1 MLQTD
6 ANTLACQPDVSS
18 GSPRLESD
26 SDPALV
32 AAAARGNRQAYD
44 QLVRKYQDR
53 LMMTVGRVVRDRS
66 DAEDVCQEAFLRA
79 FVHLPTFTGRSAFFT
94 WLCRIALN
102 VAIGEHR
109 RRARAPFREL
119 QADTARQ
126 EPLDHG
132 DLPGDRLMRRE
143 SVSRL
148 RQALAALPPDQRDV
162 LVLRAVNGL
171 NYHEISRRLDLN
183 IGTVRSRLHRAR
195 QELRDLLQ
203 DPRWR

>member
-6 ANTLACQPDVSS
+6 TNTLTCEPDVSS
-18 GSPRLESD
+18 GGPQLETN

-32 AAAARGNRQAYD
+32 AAAARGNRQAYE

-53 LMMTVGRVVRDRS
+53 LMLTVGRVVRDRS

-109 RRARAPFREL
+109 RRTRAPFREL
-119 QADTARQ
+119 PAETARQ
-126 EPLDHG
+126 EPIDRG
-132 DLPGDRLMRRE
+132 DRPGDRLMRRE

-148 RQALAALPPDQRDV
+148 RQALAALPPDQRAV

-195 QELRDLLQ
+195 QELRELL
-203 DPRWR
+203 RGR

>member
-6 ANTLACQPDVSS
+6 TNTLTCEPDVSP
-18 GSPRLESD
+18 GGPQLETN

-32 AAAARGNRQAYD
+32 AAAARGNRQAYE

-53 LMMTVGRVVRDRS
+53 LMLTVGRVVRDRS

-109 RRARAPFREL
+109 RRTRAPFREL

-126 EPLDHG
+126 EPIDRG

-148 RQALAALPPDQRDV
+148 RQALAALPPDQRAV

-195 QELRDLLQ
+195 QELRELLQ
-203 DPRWR
+203 GR

>member
-6 ANTLACQPDVSS
+6 TNTLTCEPDVSS
-18 GSPRLESD
+18 GGPQLETN

-32 AAAARGNRQAYD
+32 AAAARGNRQAYE

-53 LMMTVGRVVRDRS
+53 LMLTVGRVVRDRS

-109 RRARAPFREL
+109 RRTRAPFREL
-119 QADTARQ
+119 PAETARQ
-126 EPLDHG
+126 EPIDRG

-148 RQALAALPPDQRDV
+148 RQALAALPPDQRAV

-195 QELRDLLQ
+195 QELRELLQ
-203 DPRWR
+203 GR

>member
-1 MLQTD
+1 MLRTD
-6 ANTLACQPDVSS
+6 ANPLACEPDIAS
-18 GSPRLESD
+18 GGLQLEINSE
-26 SDPALV
+26 PALV
-32 AAAARGNRQAYD
+32 AAAARGNRQAYE

-53 LMMTVGRVVRDRS
+53 LMITVGRVVRDRS

-126 EPLDHG
+126 EPIDRG

-143 SVSRL
+143 SVSRIQ
-148 RQALAALPPDQRDV
+148 QALAALPPDQRAV
-162 LVLRAVNGL
+162 LMLRAVNGL

-203 DPRWR
+203 DPRWS

>member
-6 ANTLACQPDVSS
+6 TNTLTCEPDVSS
-18 GSPRLESD
+18 GGPQLETN

-32 AAAARGNRQAYD
+32 AAAARGNRQAYE

-53 LMMTVGRVVRDRS
+53 LMLTVGRVVRDRS

-109 RRARAPFREL
+109 RRTRAPFREL
-119 QADTARQ
+119 PAETARQ
-126 EPLDHG
+126 EPIDRG
-132 DLPGDRLMRRE
+132 DRPGDRLMRRE

-148 RQALAALPPDQRDV
+148 RQALAALPPDQRAV

-195 QELRDLLQ
+195 QELRELLQ
-203 DPRWR
+203 GR

>member
-6 ANTLACQPDVSS
+6 TNTLTCEPDVSS
-18 GSPRLESD
+18 GGPQLETN

-32 AAAARGNRQAYD
+32 AAAARGNRQAYE

-109 RRARAPFREL
+109 RRTRAPFREL
-119 QADTARQ
+119 PAETARQ
-126 EPLDHG
+126 EPIDRG
-132 DLPGDRLMRRE
+132 DRPGDRLMRRE

-148 RQALAALPPDQRDV
+148 RQALAALPPDQRAV

-195 QELRDLLQ
+195 QELRELLQ
-203 DPRWR
+203 GR